1 MGFPETGD
9 FWEPAASSGVRLWR
23 AGGAGP
29 LLRALA
35 VLTPTSSSSRPV
47 RSARL
52 APVRHARPGGIDG
65 QQPGPARPGT
75 MSGRQGPK
83 VVGLTRTT
91 GPCRGRLRA

>member
-65 QQPGPARPGT
+65 QRASPARHDVGPARPE
-75 MSGRQGPK
+75 SGRA
-83 VVGLTRTT
+83 T
-91 GPCRGRLRA
+91 GVTEPPS